1 MDILSIT
8 DLFMSYVDDFIFEQI
23 VVKKYIVKK
32 IIKRSSEYR
41 KKRRHAIKDNLG
53 KSSEE
58 LLKLDPKLYRA
69 IIAKK
74 EQNNR
79 FRNICSN
86 LI

>member
-1 MDILSIT
+1 MDILYIT

-23 VVKKYIVKK
+23 VVKKDIVEK

-58 LLKLDPKLYRA
+58 FDFVIYVQILFNSL
-69 IIAKK
+69 
-74 EQNNR
+74 
-79 FRNICSN
+79 NI
-86 LI
+86 